1 MEIKRYSPFKRLK
14 VTVSNV
20 EWDFDGMDEAEEE
33 AARKSLPAGGVIE
46 WTPRELFDQEVLEI
60 DEDVPTDWLLDE
72 DKLEELV
79 SEKITDD
86 SEFCHNGFS
95 MRYSVFP

>member
-14 VTVSNV
+14 VSVSNV
-20 EWDFDGMDEAEEE
+20 KWDFDGMDEAEKE
-33 AARKSLPAGGVIE
+33 ATKKGLPDAGVIE
-46 WTPRELFDQEVLEI
+46 WTARELFDQEVLDI

-79 SEKITDD
+79 SEKITND
-86 SEFCHNGFS
+86 SEFCHKGFS